1 MESENAMTNDEKRKE
16 IQEAVD
22 AADAALKALNNAEI
36 DLRSASGWGIVDLL
50 GGGLLSSLIKQNDM
64 SDAQKHMDE
73 ARIAIQKFSEE
84 LKDVDQDLDLN
95 LGKDQ
100 LVFMTDVLFDNA
112 LVDLFVQSSISD
124 AQSKVKQ
131 TIKKVE
137 TLKKE
142 LISMLEE
149 L

>member
-1 MESENAMTNDEKRKE
+1 MTNDEKIKE
-16 IQEAVD
+16 IQEAID

-36 DLRSASGWGIVDLL
+36 DLRSASGWGIIDLF
-50 GGGLLSSLIKQNDM
+50 GGGLLTSLIKQNDM

-73 ARIAIQKFSEE
+73 ARIALEKFSEE

-142 LISMLEE
+142 LISML
-149 L
+149 

>member
-1 MESENAMTNDEKRKE
+1 MTNDEKRKE
-16 IQEAVD
+16 IQEAID
-22 AADAALKALNNAEI
+22 AADVALKALNNAEI

-50 GGGLLSSLIKQNDM
+50 GGGFLTSLIKQNDM
-64 SDAQKHMDE
+64 SDAQIHMDE
-73 ARIAIQKFSEE
+73 ARIALEKFSEE
-84 LKDVDQDLDLN
+84 LKDVDQDLDMN

-100 LVFMTDVLFDNA
+100 LVFLTDVLFDNA

-124 AQSKVKQ
+124 AQSKVNQ

-137 TLKKE
+137 SLKKE